1 MIAIINENTLIK
13 LYLEKTRRNNYTW
26 LLRILSILHN
36 ETIFK
41 WLKNNI
47 KTIIHLIILVEVK
60 YKNDKVTNDVY
71 VYKVNYKDSII
82 DYTLY

>member
-13 LYLEKTRRNNYTW
+13 LYLEKTRRNNYTL

-47 KTIIHLIILVEVK
+47 KTIKIH
-60 YKNDKVTNDVY
+60 
-71 VYKVNYKDSII
+71 
-82 DYTLY
+82 

>member
-47 KTIIHLIILVEVK
+47 KTIKLHEYYVSKLKFNWL
-60 YKNDKVTNDVY
+60 YKNKEYN
-71 VYKVNYKDSII
+71 
-82 DYTLY
+82 

>member
-47 KTIIHLIILVEVK
+47 KTIKIQKLVQ
-60 YKNDKVTNDVY
+60 
-71 VYKVNYKDSII
+71 
-82 DYTLY
+82 